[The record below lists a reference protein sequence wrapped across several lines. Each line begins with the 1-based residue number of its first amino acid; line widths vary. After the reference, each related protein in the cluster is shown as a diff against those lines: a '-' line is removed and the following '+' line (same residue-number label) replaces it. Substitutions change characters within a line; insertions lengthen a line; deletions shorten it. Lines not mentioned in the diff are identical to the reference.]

1 MIPAKMNEYEEAGG
15 SDSSSSTIGTTHKP
29 SNNSMAQLEKRVRDE
44 LMSDKLGF
52 DTALPANFDSSPSRS
67 RTPQNQPLTRI
78 GSSLGQPDRGGSISP
93 VLQTSPPPSQ
103 TAEQATFQMHTS
115 PGAPIV
121 HKAIA
126 KIPHSDSG
134 EWTDY
139 TSAPVVQQAGYSD
152 NGPNYS
158 STSTRGL
165 PSTARTSSSQTLST
179 VSSSKADVSEFDPI
193 TSSTNTGPK
202 S

>member
-1 MIPAKMNEYEEAGG
+1 MNEYEEAGGG
-15 SDSSSSTIGTTHKP
+15 SDSSSSTIGTPHKP
-29 SNNSMAQLEKRVRDE
+29 GNNSMAVLEKRVRDE

-67 RTPQNQPLTRI
+67 RTPQQPLTRI

-93 VLQTSPPPSQ
+93 NLQASPPPPLQ
-103 TAEQATFQMHTS
+103 TVEQATFQMHAS

-121 HKAIA
+121 HQVIP

-139 TSAPVVQQAGYSD
+139 TSAPVVQQAGGYSD
-152 NGPNYS
+152 NRLNYS
-158 STSTRGL
+158 STSTRGPL
-165 PSTARTSSSQTLST
+165 STMRTSSTQSLST
-179 VSSSKADVSEFDPI
+179 MSSSKADVSEFDPI
-193 TSSTNTGPK
+193 TSSTGPK